1 MNSQRCYQMIFCII
15 LCVFIHHTAFGKS
28 IRDAYEAYGEGKFDE
43 ASKGF
48 LEAEIDDPD
57 QLEYT
62 YNRAVS
68 QFKAGNFK
76 GAKEGFAK
84 SANSENSD
92 LAQKSLFNLGNTQV
106 ELNELEDAVKSYEKL
121 LEMNA
126 NDREA
131 RENLEWV
138 KKKLQ
143 EQKQQ
148 DQQKKDDKKEDNK
161 DQQKDENQQK
171 QDQQKQDQNKK
182 QDQQKQEEQQ
192 KQEQQKQDQNKTEE
206 QQKQDQQKQ
215 DQQKQEEQK
224 AESAKAGEQKEQ
236 KPEPEKM
243 DKAEAEKLLRAI
255 EDKVPQ
261 YRLKS
266 EKNMHEHNGRDW

>member
-1 MNSQRCYQMIFCII
+1 MMIMRVLTYSFC
-15 LCVFIHHTAFGKS
+15 LYMVVFANIALGKS
-28 IRDAYEAYGEGKFDE
+28 IRDAYDAYSQGKFDE

-48 LEAEIDDPD
+48 LEAEIDHPD
-57 QLEYT
+57 DLEYT

-68 QFKAGNFK
+68 QFKSGDFK

-84 SANSENSD
+84 ATNSEKQD
-92 LAQKSLFNLGNTQV
+92 LAQKSLFNLGNAQV
-106 ELNELEDAVKSYEKL
+106 ELNELKEAVKSYEKL

-126 NDREA
+126 NDHEA
-131 RENLEWV
+131 RENLAWV
-138 KKKLQ
+138 KKKLE

-148 DQQKKDDKKEDNK
+148 EQQKNDDKKDQNKDNNK
-161 DQQKDENQQK
+161 DQK
-171 QDQQKQDQNKK
+171 
-182 QDQQKQEEQQ
+182 
-192 KQEQQKQDQNKTEE
+192 

-215 DQQKQEEQK
+215 DQQKQQEEQK
-224 AESAKAGEQKEQ
+224 QQDQQKEQ
-236 KPEPEKM
+236 DKQNTESQKSQEEKTQEQKAQEDKAQMMPM

-266 EKNMHEHNGRDW
+266 DKNMHEHNGKDW